1 MLELIS
7 RSNEHVLTG
16 HLPLLAD
23 GETVVDLD
31 LIASDEDVP
40 VPGDAAAIVARLHQL
55 TPSRTRTLTAAAARL
70 RQGGRLIVLA
80 RASTADAHERAMLS
94 AHTPLAE
101 RLLAMVAALPR
112 PRMRESLRRHPR
124 LDAWEGGCG
133 TVAQT
138 LFTLV
143 DAGEHLEQ
151 ADVARRSA
159 ATGDLPSMVA
169 LERALSRCVRDLGM
183 HLVHA
188 STYTSHE
195 FLDRTSALFG
205 VFATD
210 GRHGYLPWTPADTA
224 IFVFERS

>member
-1 MLELIS
+1 
-7 RSNEHVLTG
+7 
-16 HLPLLAD
+16 
-23 GETVVDLD
+23 
-31 LIASDEDVP
+31 
-40 VPGDAAAIVARLHQL
+40 
-55 TPSRTRTLTAAAARL
+55 
-70 RQGGRLIVLA
+70 
-80 RASTADAHERAMLS
+80 MLS

-101 RLLAMVAALPR
+101 RLLTLVAALPR
-112 PRMRESLRRHPR
+112 PRTCESLRRHPR

-133 TVAQT
+133 AVAQT

-143 DAGEHLEQ
+143 DAGEHLDQ
-151 ADVARRSA
+151 ADVARRNA
-159 ATGDLPSMVA
+159 AARDLPSMIA
-169 LERALSRCVRDLGM
+169 LELALGRGIRDLGM

-188 STYTSHE
+188 GSYTSHE